1 MAESSGQ
8 VPPWLVSGIVCLLL
22 SSAVTV
28 AVMLV
33 LGYKQ
38 GETVYDI
45 MAEARA
51 VKGKG
56 GGSGGAQEGRGPING
71 GGDKG
76 GPPSEMLKGVG
87 QALSGPR
94 PTAKI
99 VTLVEKLDAL
109 TVEPGKLELTK
120 DQRAKVVE
128 ALGKLSEPEFLGDI
142 PARDQ
147 MKAMLNVLKDQRA
160 ALEAAGFQ
168 WPPEES
174 PEAQQAGAYMGNAAP
189 VKNPFKEGDAAKR
202 LQALQDRLGKA
213 T

>member
-8 VPPWLVSGIVCLLL
+8 VPPWVVSGIVCLLL
-22 SSAVTV
+22 SSGVTV
-28 AVMLV
+28 GVML
-33 LGYKQ
+33 LLDYKQ
-38 GETVYDI
+38 GETIYDI
-45 MAEARA
+45 MAEAKA
-51 VKGKG
+51 MQGKEG
-56 GGSGGAQEGRGPING
+56 GGGGNGQQGRGPAKGSGGDVKLR
-71 GGDKG
+71 
-76 GPPSEMLKGVG
+76 
-87 QALSGPR
+87 GPR
-94 PTAKI
+94 PSAHV
-99 VTLVEKLDAL
+99 VTLVEKLDVL

-120 DQRAKVVE
+120 DERAKVVE

-147 MKAMLNVLKDQRA
+147 MKAILNVLKDQRP

-174 PEAQQAGAYMGNAAP
+174 PEAQAAAAYMAEGNAAP

-202 LQALQDRLGKA
+202 LQALQDRLAKA